1 MFYINSQVFELTNER
16 HAFTI
21 PNMTTTGKPPGAALG
36 RDVALISAATAIVGA
51 SFGAIGVAGGL
62 PLWVP
67 VVMSLAIFA
76 GSAQFA
82 AVGVVLAGGS
92 PVAGVVAGLVLNL
105 RLLPFGFAARD
116 WVGGAWW
123 RRVLG
128 AHLTTD
134 ETVAFALRQP
144 DPAHRRGA
152 FWLCGAALFASWNL
166 AVVFGGWA
174 GKALGDPDVF
184 GLDAAFPA
192 VLLALVLPA
201 LRDRR
206 TRTASLVGA
215 GAALCAMPFLPAG
228 LAVLVALAGLLPG
241 IKGYRR
247 CR

>member
-1 MFYINSQVFELTNER
+1 MFELTNR
-16 HAFTI
+16 WHAFTI
-21 PNMTTTGKPPGAALG
+21 SNMSTSGKSAEVALG

-76 GSAQFA
+76 GGAQFA

-92 PVAGVVAGLVLNL
+92 PAAGVIAGLVLNL
-105 RLLPFGFAARD
+105 RLLPFGFAARE
-116 WVGGAWW
+116 WVGGTWW
-123 RRVLG
+123 QQVLG

-144 DPAHRRGA
+144 DPARGRRA
-152 FWLCGAALFASWNL
+152 FWLCGGALFASWNL

-174 GKALGDPDVF
+174 GTVLGDPGIL

-206 TRTASLVGA
+206 TRAASLAGA

-228 LAVLVALAGLLPG
+228 LAVLVSLAGLLSG
-241 IKGYRR
+241 IGGRRR